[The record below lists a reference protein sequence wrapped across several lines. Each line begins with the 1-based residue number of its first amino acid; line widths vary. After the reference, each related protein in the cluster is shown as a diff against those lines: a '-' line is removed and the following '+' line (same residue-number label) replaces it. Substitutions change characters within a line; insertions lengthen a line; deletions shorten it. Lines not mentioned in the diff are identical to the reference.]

1 MDNRC
6 VSSLRCRITF
16 SFCLCSMLLLSA
28 LAVIQPAYA
37 SHVLQLTNGQGKTT
51 QLSMTQLNA
60 MPQFSISTCT
70 PWTEQRH
77 TFSGPK
83 LSQVLA
89 QAGIYNQ
96 RIEIQAINGY
106 QITLSPADLSP
117 YAPILATEIDG
128 KPMRIRDKGP
138 LWLILPL
145 DQYPVLHKSLFYAQM
160 AWQIKSIRAVKD

>member
-6 VSSLRCRITF
+6 ASSLRCRITF
-16 SFCLCSMLLLSA
+16 TVCLMTGLLLSQFMFSQTA
-28 LAVIQPAYA
+28 HAT
-37 SHVLQLTNGQGKTT
+37 SVLQLTDVQGKTT
-51 QLSMTQLNA
+51 PFSISQLNA
-60 MPQFSISTCT
+60 LPQFEIRTCT

-77 TFSGPK
+77 TFTGPR

-89 QAGIYNQ
+89 LAGIYSQ

-145 DQYPVLHKSLFYAQM
+145 DQYPVLHKSIFYAQM

>member
-1 MDNRC
+1 
-6 VSSLRCRITF
+6 
-16 SFCLCSMLLLSA
+16 
-28 LAVIQPAYA
+28 
-37 SHVLQLTNGQGKTT
+37 
-51 QLSMTQLNA
+51 MTQLNA

-138 LWLILPL
+138 LWL
-145 DQYPVLHKSLFYAQM
+145 
-160 AWQIKSIRAVKD
+160 